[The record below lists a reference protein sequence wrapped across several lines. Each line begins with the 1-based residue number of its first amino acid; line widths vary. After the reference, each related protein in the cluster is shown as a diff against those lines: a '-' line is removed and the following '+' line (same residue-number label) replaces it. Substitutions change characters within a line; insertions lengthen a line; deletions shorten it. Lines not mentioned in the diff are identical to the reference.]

1 MTVSHE
7 SIAALPVTG
16 AASKSLTRAMA
27 TRRFAYCLAA
37 DESAADFVAVD
48 PDAGTIPLYLI
59 QNNVRYQ
66 YDSADSTTAA
76 GATCLVTSD
85 GKRYK
90 SDTIAYPHSVLD
102 KDTVAQPVSPAPTVG
117 DRYLVPTAATG
128 TDWAGKDGKIAIYTP
143 SGWRFATASIGQ
155 FLYVEDETAFYHLDD
170 SGNWVA
176 GVGSIVLGVNSVPLS
191 ALINIGRTSFIVENQ
206 TTNTP
211 PGSPSVGVAYIIGS
225 SPTGAWAGKV
235 GQLAVCEAGTS
246 WTYYAP
252 SNGWQAYDKATNS
265 PVRYNGSAWVSGA
278 GAWVGFL
285 SVQTAS
291 GSTTAATG
299 TSIYAISGTAP
310 TTSNRGL
317 VDNATISY
325 AAKRAGAKLRIL
337 YSAGA
342 LTWTTTVNSGADA
355 NPVVALFR
363 DSETSAIAWAAFAY
377 TDGAGAIYRVPAI
390 NQAFLVSAADANS
403 HTYTIRILS
412 GRTSTVNQDI
422 SAIILRTFTIE
433 EGA

>member
-155 FLYVEDETAFYHLDD
+155 FLYIEDETAFYHLDD

-176 GVGSIVLGVNSVPLS
+176 GVGSVVLGVNSVPLS

-206 TTNTP
+206 TTNAP

-235 GQLAVCEAGTS
+235 GHLAVCEAGTA

-252 SNGWQAYDKATNS
+252 SNGWQAYDKSTNS

-278 GAWVGFL
+278 GAWVGYSL
-285 SVQTAS
+285 VKTAS
-291 GSTTAATG
+291 GSTTA
-299 TSIYAISGTAP
+299 P
-310 TTSNRGL
+310 TTSHRAL
-317 VDNATISY
+317 IDTATLTY
-325 AAKRAGAKLRIL
+325 TAKRTGAKLRFYYAVGL
-337 YSAGA
+337 TAVVSAG
-342 LTWTTTVNSGADA
+342 VNSGTDS
-355 NPVVALFR
+355 PVVVAIFR
-363 DSETSAIAWAAFAY
+363 DSETSAVAWAAVVVLASVVGGFQQSLVIDASDAASHIY
-377 TDGAGAIYRVPAI
+377 TMRVISGRAT
-390 NQAFLVSAADANS
+390 NAFLEVTTAS
-403 HTYTIRILS
+403 
-412 GRTSTVNQDI
+412 
-422 SAIILRTFTIE
+422 LRQFSVE